1 MSNYDKRKSEI
12 VLKWIKK
19 AENDIKVA
27 KYILQ
32 LEDLIT
38 DVACFHCQQA
48 VEKYLKAFLT
58 YHNQRVGKTHDIGR
72 LLQMCIEIDKEFE
85 SMDRE
90 KIESLSIFAV
100 EIRYPDDFYMPTIE
114 ELNEALEIALKVREI
129 IFRKLKIKDL

>member
-1 MSNYDKRKSEI
+1 MSDYDKRKSEI

-72 LLQMCIEIDKEFE
+72 LLQMCIEMDKEFGKYGQRK
-85 SMDRE
+85 DRE
-90 KIESLSIFAV
+90 FKYFCC
-100 EIRYPDDFYMPTIE
+100 R
-114 ELNEALEIALKVREI
+114 N
-129 IFRKLKIKDL
+129 